1 MVFDDHGMRHS
12 PSVRG
17 YQGWAL
23 GVHINDSLRLVLSMQ
38 PSAVFINAMQCLSMQ
53 AGKQGSCGGKCD
65 GSDASM
71 KGNRKC
77 HGNHS
82 PFPGRND
89 QTACICSDLNFVRG
103 HSQGMASTQISREKQ
118 Q

>member
-77 HGNHS
+77 HGNQSLAMTKPLAFARTSTLFWDILKAWRQH
-82 PFPGRND
+82 RYLKKNNND
-89 QTACICSDLNFVRG
+89 
-103 HSQGMASTQISREKQ
+103 
-118 Q
+118 